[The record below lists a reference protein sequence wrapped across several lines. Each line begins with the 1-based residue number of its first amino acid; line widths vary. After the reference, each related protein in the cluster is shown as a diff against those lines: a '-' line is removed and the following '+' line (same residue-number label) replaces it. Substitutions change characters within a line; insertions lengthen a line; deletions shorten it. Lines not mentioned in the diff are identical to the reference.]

1 MLVVKNV
8 PANAGHKGDVGSI
21 PGSGRPPGGGPG
33 ASVRSSACGKGLEEG
48 GFGICKGGIE
58 PQETP
63 CSRAS
68 TPKTRVYLLFH
79 ALAYT
84 SDFIGGYSPP
94 VLSEKELTYSSS

>member
-1 MLVVKNV
+1 M
-8 PANAGHKGDVGSI
+8 
-21 PGSGRPPGGGPG
+21 PG
-33 ASVRSSACGKGLEEG
+33 ASMRNPARGKGHEEG
-48 GFGICKGGIE
+48 GFGIGKGGIK

-84 SDFIGGYSPP
+84 SDFIGGYSPL
-94 VLSEKELTYSSS
+94 VLSEKE